1 MRSLYASFHFV
12 IYSHFTDLFL
22 LYYRIFQAPNYRL
35 PTSDQCCSLFTGLFY
50 YSSLQTPLI
59 CERLQVEAGLIARP
73 PTEVRS
79 DIRGG
84 EVNQLCAL
92 KASGPHRHAACFKQT
107 NGFL

>member
-1 MRSLYASFHFV
+1 MLRFTLSSIPISLIFFFSIIVFFKLPITVCQRLINVALYLRAF
-12 IYSHFTDLFL
+12 FT
-22 LYYRIFQAPNYRL
+22 
-35 PTSDQCCSLFTGLFY
+35 TFY

-79 DIRGG
+79 DVRGG